1 MGIDFLEMRS
11 SCSYLQVLELLWL
24 HLNPGKPSH
33 LETAKVEVETKGLYD
48 HSWSTTKDTPTDRA
62 IPPAIDHPG
71 AGTWYKV
78 RPKMSVKIFFLKYM
92 HKRWKLVVYISVYL
106 AWWQDCM

>member
-1 MGIDFLEMRS
+1 MNSDHILTIKNWRTSCQKWNSFLRDEEQ
-11 SCSYLQVLELLWL
+11 LQLLELLWL

-33 LETAKVEVETKGLYD
+33 LKTAKVEVETKGLYD

-71 AGTWYKV
+71 AGKW
-78 RPKMSVKIFFLKYM
+78 
-92 HKRWKLVVYISVYL
+92 
-106 AWWQDCM
+106 

>member
-1 MGIDFLEMRS
+1 MNSDHILTIKTEGPHVKNGIVSLEMRS

-33 LETAKVEVETKGLYD
+33 LKTAKVEVETKGLYD

-71 AGTWYKV
+71 AGTW
-78 RPKMSVKIFFLKYM
+78 
-92 HKRWKLVVYISVYL
+92 
-106 AWWQDCM
+106 